1 MIIINKIYLL
11 FRLLRANQYVKNC
24 FVFFPLFFGGE
35 IFNKELLLKE
45 LLLFAAFCLASSFVY
60 ILNDIKDQENDR
72 NHPIKKLR
80 PIASG
85 EVSTTTAFFVGELCL
100 MLSFIVIYYIKSI
113 IILICVIIYVI
124 LNIIYTYF
132 TKKIVIAD
140 VVSVALGFV
149 LRVLAGSLLTPKAVS
164 QWLVIMVFL
173 LSIFLALGK
182 RWHDV
187 VLTEEDSTTG
197 KIRKSL
203 ENYTKEWLQSL
214 LTFFA
219 SINTICYIIYTITTD
234 THDEFYNKYFYSSS
248 IWVIIG
254 NMRYLQIIFV
264 DKSSY
269 SPTQALIYDKMIR
282 YTVLLWVI
290 HTSLFLYLK
299 L

>member
-1 MIIINKIYLL
+1 
-11 FRLLRANQYVKNC
+11 
-24 FVFFPLFFGGE
+24 VFFPLFFGGE